1 MLAIKVLGP
10 GCANCKRLEQMVR
23 RVSDRLEID
32 AAIEKITD
40 YPEIMRYNVIATP
53 GLVISERVISSG
65 RLPAEAEVADWLTQ
79 ALSAKTA

>member
-23 RVSDRLEID
+23 RVSDRLNID
-32 AAIEKITD
+32 ATIEKITD

-53 GLVISERVISSG
+53 GLVINERVISSG

-79 ALSAKTA
+79 ALSAKAA